1 MGTTISSHFGR
12 KTGFR
17 ESKNM
22 QNIMLFEAIGAHHM
36 EVIVDFFSR
45 WSILKYIIFNL
56 GEGNGADLF
65 NDWELIK
72 TSITIL

>member
-1 MGTTISSHFGR
+1 
-12 KTGFR
+12 
-17 ESKNM
+17 
-22 QNIMLFEAIGAHHM
+22 MLFEAIGAHHM

-56 GEGNGADLF
+56 GEGNGFDLF
-65 NDWELIK
+65 NEWELIK